1 MVRSFLT
8 MATSSSL
15 AYCFFFLPT
24 TYRIVSLI
32 RELGNLF
39 VCVLICLFGGSIK
52 TLSLMTWV
60 DVVCYW
66 ICIKGVIVV
75 AYRYLILSFL
85 REMSTHLFKQ
95 ALFRYKFCLFCF
107 STRTQSFIHKT
118 KQVISFI
125 FVYL

>member
-1 MVRSFLT
+1 MEISRINRALKVYK
-8 MATSSSL
+8 AVKYGSL
-15 AYCFFFLPT
+15 VPHNGYVFITGLLFFFLPT

-66 ICIKGVIVV
+66 ICIKGVILG
-75 AYRYLILSFL
+75 AYRYLILSFIKRIRQHTYL
-85 REMSTHLFKQ
+85 TTFYYYLLFLL
-95 ALFRYKFCLFCF
+95 LF
-107 STRTQSFIHKT
+107 
-118 KQVISFI
+118 
-125 FVYL
+125 